1 MKGLFTALFAAAL
14 LAAVPAVAQD
24 ETPSLLHGGSSSPN
38 FLGSTGLLLAPS
50 AYTVG
55 DRGFSGHAYFTDD
68 FESYGVQVGLGSR
81 MEVGGTYLNGDNGN
95 DGFLLNA
102 KYTLLRETT
111 PLPAI
116 SVGVVDALDELNA
129 DPSVYVVASKDLS
142 RIIPLHLFPIRAH
155 AGWGSG
161 IYGEEPFFG
170 VEMNLGTP
178 LDVLPISHPVFSG
191 MVEYVNKDFNLG
203 LRGRFKG
210 FAATVALFDFDDFG
224 AGISYT
230 TGLRLK

>member
-1 MKGLFTALFAAAL
+1 MKGFLTALFAAAV
-14 LAAVPAVAQD
+14 LAAAPACAQD
-24 ETPSLLHGGSSSPN
+24 ETPSLLHGGSATPN
-38 FLGSTGLLLAPS
+38 FFGTTGLLLAPS

-55 DRGFSGHAYFTDD
+55 DRGISGHAYFSDD

-81 MEVGGTYLNGDNGN
+81 LEVGGTFLNADRGD

-116 SVGVVDALDELNA
+116 SVGVVDALDELDV
-129 DPSVYVVASKDLS
+129 DPSFYIVASKDLS
-142 RIIPLHLFPIRAH
+142 RIIPLRLFPIRAH
-155 AGWGSG
+155 AGWGTG
-161 IYGEEPFFG
+161 VYDEEPFFG
-170 VEMNLGTP
+170 LEMNLGTP
-178 LDVLPISHPVFSG
+178 LDILPISHPVFSG
-191 MVEYVNKDFNLG
+191 IAEYVNNDFNLG

-210 FAATVALFDFDDFG
+210 FAATIALFDFDNFG
-224 AGISYT
+224 GGISYT

>member
-1 MKGLFTALFAAAL
+1 MKGLFTALLAATL
-14 LAAVPAVAQD
+14 LAAVPAFAQD

-55 DRGFSGHAYFTDD
+55 DRGFSGHAYFTGD

-81 MEVGGTYLNGDNGN
+81 LEVGGTYLNADNGD

-102 KYTLLRETT
+102 KYALLRETT
-111 PLPAI
+111 PLPAV
-116 SVGVVDALDELNA
+116 SVGVVDALDELNV

-142 RIIPLHLFPIRAH
+142 RIIPLNLLPIRAH
-155 AGWGSG
+155 VGWGTG
-161 IYGEEPFFG
+161 VYDNEPFFG
-170 VEMNLGTP
+170 FEANIGTP
-178 LDVLPISHPVFSG
+178 FDVLPISHPVFSG
-191 MVEYVNKDFNLG
+191 TVEYVNDNFNLG
-203 LRGRFKG
+203 LRGRYKG
-210 FAATVALFDFDDFG
+210 FAATVALFDFDSFG
-224 AGISYT
+224 GGISYT